1 MDAHHLTLK
10 ELGYNSNNDHQEIV
24 ERLENKDIGWAY
36 ADQSM
41 FNPKTSQPNES
52 EKTDYKK
59 TRHHNR

>member
-1 MDAHHLTLK
+1 MHTSLNLK

-41 FNPKTSQPNES
+41 FNPKL
-52 EKTDYKK
+52 
-59 TRHHNR
+59 HNLMSLENKL